1 MEAEGIWDIFVP
13 SSQFCCELAA
23 AKKKKKR
30 LFFKNIKVVHDFIL
44 TSNYLPRIDL
54 FKIFLYKVISF
65 STLLKIKLNK
75 EKKINIEMLLIFY
88 FLHSTLSKSCFY
100 KRPVLNKI

>member
-23 AKKKKKR
+23 AKKKKK

-44 TSNYLPRIDL
+44 TSNYLP
-54 FKIFLYKVISF
+54 
-65 STLLKIKLNK
+65 
-75 EKKINIEMLLIFY
+75 
-88 FLHSTLSKSCFY
+88 
-100 KRPVLNKI
+100 

>member
-44 TSNYLPRIDL
+44 TSNYLP
-54 FKIFLYKVISF
+54 
-65 STLLKIKLNK
+65 
-75 EKKINIEMLLIFY
+75 
-88 FLHSTLSKSCFY
+88 
-100 KRPVLNKI
+100 